1 MNQPNILI
9 LHLDQLRQDCLGC
22 YGNPDVHTP
31 NIDAL
36 AQDSV
41 TYQNHYTVYPI
52 CTPSRYSFFSSLYVH
67 QHGAWDNHSTLPNGY
82 PTFPKQLQ
90 KSGYYTSAV
99 GKMHM
104 TPTYQNIGF
113 SEMQLAEQNGIGRF
127 EDDYHRFL
135 MEHGK
140 IDRFDLH
147 HQSDLFRQ
155 SPTSHLYDMCQCS
168 ESDLDLEFYS
178 SEWITQNALSQI
190 DAWDPKQPELLMI
203 GYINPHHPFD
213 PPAPYSTM
221 YNPDTLHLLPGYLD
235 QPIPFDTQA
244 NGTPVDYSTITE
256 SEMRSI
262 MAAYYGMITEIDDG
276 IGSIIQKLKEKG
288 LYDNT
293 IIVFT
298 SDHGEYLG
306 YHHMILKCN
315 HLYDPLAKIPLL
327 IKYPQQQFCGNIDP
341 SLSENIDVAVTI
353 LDACN
358 QPVPAS
364 MQGISL
370 LRKKRRNYVFSEGQY
385 GTEQSPNIGY
395 MFRSDSYKLLV
406 RGSFKN
412 AVLYDLK
419 KDPYEQHN
427 VAHLSEYQEILKEFQ
442 AALSDFVL
450 FHSLGKVHCD
460 PSAPQLR
467 DQEVLNRQ
475 ADELKAFIR
484 SQW

>member
-90 KSGYYTSAV
+90 KSGYHTSAV

-315 HLYDPLAKIPLL
+315 HLYDPLGKNPAADQISPAAVLRQ
-327 IKYPQQQFCGNIDP
+327 YR
-341 SLSENIDVAVTI
+341 SLSFRKHRCCSYHSGCLQSAGSRIHAGAFPPQEKAAELCFFRRTI
-353 LDACN
+353 RDRAIPQYWLY
-358 QPVPAS
+358 VP
-364 MQGISL
+364 
-370 LRKKRRNYVFSEGQY
+370 
-385 GTEQSPNIGY
+385 
-395 MFRSDSYKLLV
+395 FRFLQTA
-406 RGSFKN
+406 RTR
-412 AVLYDLK
+412 
-419 KDPYEQHN
+419 
-427 VAHLSEYQEILKEFQ
+427 
-442 AALSDFVL
+442 
-450 FHSLGKVHCD
+450 
-460 PSAPQLR
+460 QL
-467 DQEVLNRQ
+467 
-475 ADELKAFIR
+475 
-484 SQW
+484 

>member
-1 MNQPNILI
+1 
-9 LHLDQLRQDCLGC
+9 
-22 YGNPDVHTP
+22 
-31 NIDAL
+31 
-36 AQDSV
+36 
-41 TYQNHYTVYPI
+41 
-52 CTPSRYSFFSSLYVH
+52 
-67 QHGAWDNHSTLPNGY
+67 
-82 PTFPKQLQ
+82 
-90 KSGYYTSAV
+90 
-99 GKMHM
+99 M

-190 DAWDPKQPELLMI
+190 DAWDPKQPELLMV

-244 NGTPVDYSTITE
+244 NGTPVDYSAITE

-315 HLYDPLAKIPLL
+315 HLYDPLGKNPAADQISPAAVLRQYRSLSFRKHRWLQLPFWMPAISRFPHPCRGFPSSGKSGGTMFFQKDNTGQSNPPILVICSVPIPTNCSYAAALKMRFYMISKKTLMNSTMLL
-327 IKYPQQQFCGNIDP
+327 ICLNI
-341 SLSENIDVAVTI
+341 
-353 LDACN
+353 
-358 QPVPAS
+358 
-364 MQGISL
+364 
-370 LRKKRRNYVFSEGQY
+370 RKF
-385 GTEQSPNIGY
+385 
-395 MFRSDSYKLLV
+395 
-406 RGSFKN
+406 
-412 AVLYDLK
+412 
-419 KDPYEQHN
+419 
-427 VAHLSEYQEILKEFQ
+427 
-442 AALSDFVL
+442 
-450 FHSLGKVHCD
+450 
-460 PSAPQLR
+460 
-467 DQEVLNRQ
+467 
-475 ADELKAFIR
+475 
-484 SQW
+484 